1 MKKTLLLSLL
11 LLISLMVQAQNEITI
26 DGKVAN
32 VKDGLVV
39 SLFRTD
45 GRVGS
50 TIAQDTIENGRF
62 HFKVKPEKELDKL
75 SLFVH
80 STDFPSMSREVYAS
94 PNAHIQVNGKDNLI
108 YTWEVKSNVKE
119 QKESDRY
126 LYAAKDLWIE
136 YQRIMAEVSGCWG
149 VVDSSTATAEEK
161 SVAKS
166 KIKELHAKT
175 IEMTLKIHE
184 KEIDMLKRMPV
195 TVIWL
200 NKMYDISMDFRY
212 IENFPFTKEVK
223 TLYTRMSEEQKQ
235 SSLGQLITANLF
247 PLKVVKIGED
257 MADGDLYDLEGN
269 LHHLSELKGKYLLLD
284 FWSSGCG
291 PCIMALPEMGEL
303 QQKYAD
309 KLTIVS
315 LSSDTEK
322 TWKAASARHKMTW
335 KNWSDKK
342 QTGGLYAQY
351 GVRGIPHYVLISPEG
366 KMVDTW
372 SGYGKG
378 SLLQKI
384 RPYMHPKPAMSM
396 EKKEGVLLVNYPDYQ
411 ANKTNGVLEIKQ
423 VECNSNVTVLR
434 FKAYYT
440 PNYWIRIAKEA
451 FLSTS
456 DGKQYKVLKTD
467 GITLGKEFFM
477 PESGEAEFSLTFE
490 PLPKDTQSFNFQ
502 EGVGENVWAITGI
515 KLVK

>member
-1 MKKTLLLSLL
+1 MKKTLLLGLF
-11 LLISLMVQAQNEITI
+11 LLIGLMVQAQNEITI

-32 VKDGLVV
+32 VKDGLVITV
-39 SLFRTD
+39 VRYD
-45 GRVGS
+45 GRVGN
-50 TIAQDTIENGRF
+50 TIATDTIKSGRF
-62 HFKVKPEKELDKL
+62 YFEVKPEKELDNL
-75 SLFVH
+75 SLFVL
-80 STDFPSMSREVYAS
+80 SNDFPSMFREVYAT
-94 PNAHIQVNGKDNLI
+94 PNTHIQVNGKDNLI
-108 YTWEVKSNVKE
+108 CTWEVKSNVKE

-126 LYAAKDLWIE
+126 LYVAKDLWIE
-136 YQRIMAEVSGCWG
+136 YQRVMAEVNGCWG
-149 VVDSSTATAEEK
+149 IVDSSTATAEEK
-161 SVAKS
+161 SIAKTR
-166 KIKELHAKT
+166 IKELHSKT

-184 KEIDMLKRMPV
+184 KEIDLLKKSPV
-195 TVIWL
+195 TTIWMDKL
-200 NKMYDISMDFRY
+200 YELSMSVRY
-212 IENFPFTKEVK
+212 GTNYPYTEEVK
-223 TLYTRMSEEQKQ
+223 TLYARMSEEQKQ
-235 SSLGQLITANLF
+235 SSLGQLITANVF
-247 PLKVVKIGED
+247 PPKVVKIGED

-411 ANKTNGVLEIKQ
+411 ANNTNGVLEIKQ
-423 VECNSNVTVLR
+423 VECTPKATILR

-451 FLSTS
+451 SLSTP

-490 PLPKDTQSFNFQ
+490 PLPKDARTFTFQ
-502 EGVGENVWAITGI
+502 EGDGENVWTITGI

>member
-1 MKKTLLLSLL
+1 MKNTLLTSLFL
-11 LLISLMVQAQNEITI
+11 LVGLAMQAQDEIII
-26 DGKVAN
+26 DGKVTN
-32 VKDGLVV
+32 VKDGLIV
-39 SLFRTD
+39 SLFRRD

-50 TIAQDTIENGRF
+50 TIATDTIENGKF
-62 HFKVKPEKELDKL
+62 YFNVKPEKELDKL

-80 STDFPSMSREVYAS
+80 STDFPSMSREVYAT
-94 PNAHIQVNGKDNLI
+94 PNAYIQVNGKDNLI
-108 YTWEVKSNVKE
+108 YTWEVESNVKE

-149 VVDSSTATAEEK
+149 VVDSSTTTAEEK
-161 SVAKS
+161 SIAKS
-166 KIKELHAKT
+166 RIKELHSQT

-195 TVIWL
+195 TIIWL
-200 NKMYDISMDFRY
+200 NKMYEISMNFRY
-212 IENFPFTKEVK
+212 IENFPSTEEVRA
-223 TLYTRMSEEQKQ
+223 LYTRMSEEQKQ

-291 PCIMALPEMGEL
+291 PCIMAIPEMGAL
-303 QQKYAD
+303 QQKYVD

-322 TWKAASARHKMTW
+322 TWKAASARHKMIW

-378 SLLQKI
+378 SLLQKL
-384 RPYMHPKPAMSM
+384 RPYMYPKPVMTM

-411 ANKTNGVLEIKQ
+411 ANNTNGILEIKQ
-423 VECNSNVTVLR
+423 VECNLNVTTLH

-440 PNYWIRIAKEA
+440 PNNWIRIAEEA

-456 DGKQYKVLKTD
+456 DGKQYKMLKAD

-477 PESGEAEFSLTFE
+477 PESGETEFSLTFE
-490 PLPKDTQSFNFQ
+490 ALPKDAQTFTFQ
-502 EGVGENVWAITGI
+502 EGNGENVWAITDI
-515 KLVK
+515 KMVK

>member
-1 MKKTLLLSLL
+1 MKNTLLTSLFL
-11 LLISLMVQAQNEITI
+11 LVGLAMQAQDEIII
-26 DGKVAN
+26 DGKVTN
-32 VKDGLVV
+32 VKDGLIV
-39 SLFRTD
+39 SLFRRD

-50 TIAQDTIENGRF
+50 TIATDTIENGKF
-62 HFKVKPEKELDKL
+62 YFNVKPEKELDKL

-80 STDFPSMSREVYAS
+80 STDFPSMSREVYAT
-94 PNAHIQVNGKDNLI
+94 PNAYIQVNGKDNLI
-108 YTWEVKSNVKE
+108 YTWEVESNVKE

-175 IEMTLKIHE
+175 IEMTLEIHE

-223 TLYTRMSEEQKQ
+223 ALYTRMSEEQKQ

-291 PCIMALPEMGEL
+291 PCIMAIPEMGEL
-303 QQKYAD
+303 QEKYVD

-322 TWKAASARHKMTW
+322 TWKAASARHKMIW

-378 SLLQKI
+378 SLLQKL
-384 RPYMHPKPAMSM
+384 RPYMYPKPVMTM

-411 ANKTNGVLEIKQ
+411 ANNTNGILEIKQ
-423 VECNSNVTVLR
+423 VECNLNVTTLH

-440 PNYWIRIAKEA
+440 PNNWIRIAEEA

-456 DGKQYKVLKTD
+456 DGKQYKVLKAD

-477 PESGEAEFSLTFE
+477 PESGETEFSLTFE
-490 PLPKDTQSFNFQ
+490 ALPKDAQTFTFQ
-502 EGVGENVWAITGI
+502 EGNGENVWAITDI
-515 KLVK
+515 KMVK

>member
-1 MKKTLLLSLL
+1 MKNTLLTSLFL
-11 LLISLMVQAQNEITI
+11 LVGLAMQAQDEIII
-26 DGKVAN
+26 DGKVTN
-32 VKDGLVV
+32 VKDGLIV
-39 SLFRTD
+39 SLFRRD

-50 TIAQDTIENGRF
+50 TIATDTIENGKF
-62 HFKVKPEKELDKL
+62 YFNVKPEKELDKL

-80 STDFPSMSREVYAS
+80 STDFPSMSREVYAT
-94 PNAHIQVNGKDNLI
+94 PNAYIQVNGKDNLI
-108 YTWEVKSNVKE
+108 YTWEVESNVKE

-149 VVDSSTATAEEK
+149 VVDSSTTTAEEK
-161 SVAKS
+161 SIAKS
-166 KIKELHAKT
+166 RIKELHSQT

-195 TVIWL
+195 TIIWL
-200 NKMYDISMDFRY
+200 NKMYEISMNFRY
-212 IENFPFTKEVK
+212 IENFPYTEEVRA
-223 TLYTRMSEEQKQ
+223 LYTRMSEEQKQ

-291 PCIMALPEMGEL
+291 PCIMAIPEMGEL
-303 QQKYAD
+303 QQKYVD

-322 TWKAASARHKMTW
+322 TWKAASARHKMIW

-378 SLLQKI
+378 SLLQKL
-384 RPYMHPKPAMSM
+384 RPYMYPKPVMTM

-411 ANKTNGVLEIKQ
+411 ANNTNGILEIKQ
-423 VECNSNVTVLR
+423 VECNLNVTTLH

-440 PNYWIRIAKEA
+440 PNNWIRIAEEA

-456 DGKQYKVLKTD
+456 DGKQYKMLKAD

-477 PESGEAEFSLTFE
+477 PESGETEFSLTFE
-490 PLPKDTQSFNFQ
+490 ALPKDAQTFTFQ
-502 EGVGENVWAITGI
+502 EGNGENVWAITDI
-515 KLVK
+515 KMVK

>member
-1 MKKTLLLSLL
+1 MKNTLLTSLFL
-11 LLISLMVQAQNEITI
+11 LVGLAMQAQDEIII
-26 DGKVAN
+26 DGKVTN
-32 VKDGLVV
+32 VKDGLIV
-39 SLFRTD
+39 SLFRRD

-50 TIAQDTIENGRF
+50 TIATDTIENGKF
-62 HFKVKPEKELDKL
+62 YFNVKPEKELDKL

-80 STDFPSMSREVYAS
+80 STDFPSMSREVYAT
-94 PNAHIQVNGKDNLI
+94 PNAYIQVNGKDNLI
-108 YTWEVKSNVKE
+108 YTWEVESNVKE

-149 VVDSSTATAEEK
+149 VVDSFTTTAEEK
-161 SVAKS
+161 SIAKS
-166 KIKELHAKT
+166 RIKELHSQT

-195 TVIWL
+195 TIIWL
-200 NKMYDISMDFRY
+200 NKMYEISMNFRY
-212 IENFPFTKEVK
+212 IENFPSTEEVRA
-223 TLYTRMSEEQKQ
+223 LYTRMSEEQKQ

-291 PCIMALPEMGEL
+291 PCIMAIPEMGEL
-303 QQKYAD
+303 QQKYVD

-322 TWKAASARHKMTW
+322 TWKAASARHKMIW

-378 SLLQKI
+378 SLLQKL
-384 RPYMHPKPAMSM
+384 RPYMYPKPVMTM
-396 EKKEGVLLVNYPDYQ
+396 EKKEGMLLVNYPDYQ
-411 ANKTNGVLEIKQ
+411 ANNTNGVLEIKQ
-423 VECNSNVTVLR
+423 VECNLNVTTLH

-440 PNYWIRIAKEA
+440 PNNWIRIAEEA
-451 FLSTS
+451 FLTTS
-456 DGKQYKVLKTD
+456 DGKQYKVLKAD

-477 PESGEAEFSLTFE
+477 PESGETEFSLTFE
-490 PLPKDTQSFNFQ
+490 ALPKDAQTFTFQ
-502 EGVGENVWAITGI
+502 EGNGENVWAITDI
-515 KLVK
+515 KMVK

>member
-1 MKKTLLLSLL
+1 MKNTLLTSLFL
-11 LLISLMVQAQNEITI
+11 LVGLAMQAQDEIII
-26 DGKVAN
+26 DGKVTN
-32 VKDGLVV
+32 VKDGLIV
-39 SLFRTD
+39 SLFRRD

-50 TIAQDTIENGRF
+50 TIATDTIENGKF
-62 HFKVKPEKELDKL
+62 YFNVKPEKELDKL

-80 STDFPSMSREVYAS
+80 STDFPSMSREVYAT
-94 PNAHIQVNGKDNLI
+94 PNAYIQVNGKDNLI
-108 YTWEVKSNVKE
+108 YTWEVESNVKE

-149 VVDSSTATAEEK
+149 VVDSSTTTAEEK
-161 SVAKS
+161 SIAKS
-166 KIKELHAKT
+166 RIKELHSQT

-195 TVIWL
+195 TIIWL
-200 NKMYDISMDFRY
+200 NKMYEISMNFRY
-212 IENFPFTKEVK
+212 IENFPSTEEVRA
-223 TLYTRMSEEQKQ
+223 LYTRMSEEQKQ

-291 PCIMALPEMGEL
+291 PCIMAIPEMGEL
-303 QQKYAD
+303 QQKYVD

-322 TWKAASARHKMTW
+322 TWKAASARHKMIW

-378 SLLQKI
+378 SLLQKL
-384 RPYMHPKPAMSM
+384 RPYMYPKPVMTM

-411 ANKTNGVLEIKQ
+411 ANNTNGILEIKQ
-423 VECNSNVTVLR
+423 VECNLNVTTLH

-440 PNYWIRIAKEA
+440 PNNWIRIAEEA

-456 DGKQYKVLKTD
+456 DGKQYKVLKAD

-490 PLPKDTQSFNFQ
+490 ALPKDAQTFTFQ
-502 EGVGENVWAITGI
+502 EGNGENVWAITDI
-515 KLVK
+515 KMVK

>member
-26 DGKVAN
+26 DGKVPN

-39 SLFRTD
+39 SLFRRD

-50 TIAQDTIENGRF
+50 TIAKDTIENGRF

-80 STDFPSMSREVYAS
+80 STDFPSMSREVYAT
-94 PNAHIQVNGKDNLI
+94 PNTHIQVNGKDNLI

-200 NKMYDISMDFRY
+200 NKMYDISMDFSY

-223 TLYTRMSEEQKQ
+223 ALYTQ
-235 SSLGQLITANLF
+235 
-247 PLKVVKIGED
+247 IGR
-257 MADGDLYDLEGN
+257 A
-269 LHHLSELKGKYLLLD
+269 H
-284 FWSSGCG
+284 
-291 PCIMALPEMGEL
+291 
-303 QQKYAD
+303 
-309 KLTIVS
+309 V
-315 LSSDTEK
+315 
-322 TWKAASARHKMTW
+322 
-335 KNWSDKK
+335 
-342 QTGGLYAQY
+342 
-351 GVRGIPHYVLISPEG
+351 
-366 KMVDTW
+366 
-372 SGYGKG
+372 
-378 SLLQKI
+378 
-384 RPYMHPKPAMSM
+384 
-396 EKKEGVLLVNYPDYQ
+396 
-411 ANKTNGVLEIKQ
+411 
-423 VECNSNVTVLR
+423 
-434 FKAYYT
+434 
-440 PNYWIRIAKEA
+440 
-451 FLSTS
+451 
-456 DGKQYKVLKTD
+456 
-467 GITLGKEFFM
+467 
-477 PESGEAEFSLTFE
+477 
-490 PLPKDTQSFNFQ
+490 
-502 EGVGENVWAITGI
+502 
-515 KLVK
+515 

>member
-1 MKKTLLLSLL
+1 MKNTLLTSLFL
-11 LLISLMVQAQNEITI
+11 LVGLAMQAQDEIII
-26 DGKVAN
+26 DGKVTN
-32 VKDGLVV
+32 VKDGLIV
-39 SLFRTD
+39 SLFRRD

-50 TIAQDTIENGRF
+50 TIATDTIENGKF
-62 HFKVKPEKELDKL
+62 YFNVKPEKELDKL

-80 STDFPSMSREVYAS
+80 STDFPSMSREVYAT
-94 PNAHIQVNGKDNLI
+94 PNAYIQVNGKDNLI
-108 YTWEVKSNVKE
+108 YTWEVESNVKE

-149 VVDSSTATAEEK
+149 VVDSSTTTAEEK
-161 SVAKS
+161 SIAKS
-166 KIKELHAKT
+166 RIKELHSQT

-195 TVIWL
+195 TIIWL
-200 NKMYDISMDFRY
+200 NKMYEISMNFRY
-212 IENFPFTKEVK
+212 IENFPSTEEVRA
-223 TLYTRMSEEQKQ
+223 LYTRMSEEQKQ

-291 PCIMALPEMGEL
+291 PCIMAIPEMGEL
-303 QQKYAD
+303 QQKYVD

-322 TWKAASARHKMTW
+322 TWKAASARHKMIW

-378 SLLQKI
+378 SLLQKL
-384 RPYMHPKPAMSM
+384 RPYMYPKPVMTM

-411 ANKTNGVLEIKQ
+411 ANNTNGILEIKQ
-423 VECNSNVTVLR
+423 VECNLNVTTLH

-440 PNYWIRIAKEA
+440 PNNWIRIAEEA

-456 DGKQYKVLKTD
+456 DGKQYKVLKAD

-477 PESGEAEFSLTFE
+477 PESGETEFSLTFE
-490 PLPKDTQSFNFQ
+490 ALPKDAQTFTFQ
-502 EGVGENVWAITGI
+502 EGNGENVWAITDI
-515 KLVK
+515 KMVK

>member
-1 MKKTLLLSLL
+1 MKNTLLTSLFL
-11 LLISLMVQAQNEITI
+11 LVGLAMQAQDEIII
-26 DGKVAN
+26 DGKVTN
-32 VKDGLVV
+32 VKDGLIV
-39 SLFRTD
+39 SLFRRD

-50 TIAQDTIENGRF
+50 TIATDTIENGKF
-62 HFKVKPEKELDKL
+62 YFNVKPEKELDKL

-80 STDFPSMSREVYAS
+80 STDFPSMSREVYAT
-94 PNAHIQVNGKDNLI
+94 PNAYIQVNGKDNLI
-108 YTWEVKSNVKE
+108 YTWEVESNVKE

-149 VVDSSTATAEEK
+149 VVDSSTTTAEEK
-161 SVAKS
+161 SIAKS
-166 KIKELHAKT
+166 RIKELHSQT

-195 TVIWL
+195 TIIWL
-200 NKMYDISMDFRY
+200 NKMYEISMNFRY
-212 IENFPFTKEVK
+212 IENFPSTEEVRA
-223 TLYTRMSEEQKQ
+223 LYTRMSEEQKQ

-291 PCIMALPEMGEL
+291 PCIMAIPEMGEL
-303 QQKYAD
+303 QQKYVD

-322 TWKAASARHKMTW
+322 TWKAASARHKMIW

-378 SLLQKI
+378 SLLQKL
-384 RPYMHPKPAMSM
+384 RPYMYPKPVMTM

-411 ANKTNGVLEIKQ
+411 ANNTNGILEIKQ
-423 VECNSNVTVLR
+423 VECNLNVTTLH

-440 PNYWIRIAKEA
+440 PNNWIRIAEEA

-456 DGKQYKVLKTD
+456 DGKQYKMLKAD

-490 PLPKDTQSFNFQ
+490 ALPKDAQTFTFQ
-502 EGVGENVWAITGI
+502 EGNGENVWAITDI
-515 KLVK
+515 KMVK

>member
-1 MKKTLLLSLL
+1 MKNTLLTSLFL
-11 LLISLMVQAQNEITI
+11 LVGLAMQAQDEIII
-26 DGKVAN
+26 DGKVTN
-32 VKDGLVV
+32 VKDGLIV
-39 SLFRTD
+39 SLFRRD

-50 TIAQDTIENGRF
+50 TIATDTIENGKF
-62 HFKVKPEKELDKL
+62 YFNVKPEKELDKL

-80 STDFPSMSREVYAS
+80 STDFPSMSREVYAT
-94 PNAHIQVNGKDNLI
+94 PNAYIQVNGKDNLI
-108 YTWEVKSNVKE
+108 YTWEVESNVKE

-149 VVDSSTATAEEK
+149 VVDSSTTTAEEK
-161 SVAKS
+161 SIAKS
-166 KIKELHAKT
+166 RIKELHSQT

-195 TVIWL
+195 TIIWL
-200 NKMYDISMDFRY
+200 NKMYEISMNFRY
-212 IENFPFTKEVK
+212 IENFPSTEEVRA
-223 TLYTRMSEEQKQ
+223 LYTRMSEEQKQ

-291 PCIMALPEMGEL
+291 PCIMAIPEMGEL
-303 QQKYAD
+303 QEKYVD

-322 TWKAASARHKMTW
+322 TWKAASARHKMIW

-342 QTGGLYAQY
+342 QTGCLYAQY

-378 SLLQKI
+378 SLLQKL
-384 RPYMHPKPAMSM
+384 RPYMYPKPVMTM

-411 ANKTNGVLEIKQ
+411 ANNTNGVLEIKQ
-423 VECNSNVTVLR
+423 VECNLNVTTLH

-440 PNYWIRIAKEA
+440 PNNWIRIAEEA

-456 DGKQYKVLKTD
+456 DGKQYKVLKAD

-490 PLPKDTQSFNFQ
+490 VLPKDAQTFTFQ
-502 EGVGENVWAITGI
+502 EGNGENVWAITDI
-515 KLVK
+515 KMVK

>member
-1 MKKTLLLSLL
+1 MKNTLLTSLFL
-11 LLISLMVQAQNEITI
+11 LVGLAMQAQDEIII
-26 DGKVAN
+26 DGKVTN
-32 VKDGLVV
+32 VKDGLIV
-39 SLFRTD
+39 SLFRRD

-50 TIAQDTIENGRF
+50 TIATDTIENGKF
-62 HFKVKPEKELDKL
+62 YFNVKPEKELDKL

-80 STDFPSMSREVYAS
+80 STDFPSMSREVYAT
-94 PNAHIQVNGKDNLI
+94 PNAYIQVNGKDNLI
-108 YTWEVKSNVKE
+108 YTWEVESNVKE

-149 VVDSSTATAEEK
+149 VVDSSTTTAEEK
-161 SVAKS
+161 SIAKS
-166 KIKELHAKT
+166 RIKELHSQT

-195 TVIWL
+195 TIIWL
-200 NKMYDISMDFRY
+200 NKMYEISMNFRY
-212 IENFPFTKEVK
+212 IENFPYTEEVRA
-223 TLYTRMSEEQKQ
+223 LYTRMSEEQKQ

-291 PCIMALPEMGEL
+291 PCIMAIPEMGEL
-303 QQKYAD
+303 QQKYVD

-322 TWKAASARHKMTW
+322 TWKAASARHKMIW

-378 SLLQKI
+378 SLLQKL
-384 RPYMHPKPAMSM
+384 RPYMYPKPVMTM

-411 ANKTNGVLEIKQ
+411 ANNTNGILEIKQ
-423 VECNSNVTVLR
+423 VECNLNVTTLH

-440 PNYWIRIAKEA
+440 PNNWIRIAEEA

-456 DGKQYKVLKTD
+456 DGKQYKVLKAD

-477 PESGEAEFSLTFE
+477 PESGETEFSLTFE
-490 PLPKDTQSFNFQ
+490 ALPKDAQTFTFQ
-502 EGVGENVWAITGI
+502 EGNGENVWAITDI
-515 KLVK
+515 KMVK

>member
-50 TIAQDTIENGRF
+50 TIARDTIENGRF

-161 SVAKS
+161 SVAKN

-223 TLYTRMSEEQKQ
+223 ALYTRMSEEQKQ

-411 ANKTNGVLEIKQ
+411 TNKTNGVLEIKQ
-423 VECNSNVTVLR
+423 VESTPKATILR

-451 FLSTS
+451 SLSTP

-490 PLPKDTQSFNFQ
+490 PLPKDARTFTFQ
-502 EGVGENVWAITGI
+502 EGNGENVWTITGI
-515 KLVK
+515 KLMK